1 MLDTYLEYE
10 IMKKMAL
17 LMFVFALFATP
28 VVNAQNK
35 QLEKQLKKEYKLKM
49 KEYAKGDW
57 KVFGTSRTLEVAL
70 LLHYE
75 KLTNDGV
82 KEITTQTISTN
93 KNLAKDKLM
102 MNACTKYAQEMGS
115 NIKGRITGDMASKL
129 TPEELEEFEQ
139 FYAAYENNV
148 SAEIKGELHNTFC
161 IYREIKHNGVPA
173 YEFEAYFIVDI
184 DAASAAR
191 IRAFENAAKESAVA
205 QKYAEKVS
213 EFIRNGSDE

>member
-1 MLDTYLEYE
+1 
-10 IMKKMAL
+10 MKKMAL

-28 VVNAQNK
+28 VVNAQSK
-35 QLEKQLKKEYKLKM
+35 QLQKQLNKEYKLKM

-75 KLTNDGV
+75 KLADDGV

-93 KNLAKDKLM
+93 KNLAKDKLL

-115 NIKGRITGDMASKL
+115 NIKGRINGDMASKL
-129 TPEELEEFEQ
+129 TPDELDEFEH

-148 SAEIKGELHNTFC
+148 TAEIKGELHNTFC

-173 YEFEAYFIVDI
+173 YEFEAYFIVDM

-191 IRAFENAAKESAVA
+191 VRAFENAAKESAVA

-213 EFIRNGSDE
+213 EFIRNGSAE

>member
-1 MLDTYLEYE
+1 
-10 IMKKMAL
+10 MKKTIVLAFMAL
-17 LMFVFALFATP
+17 AMVAVPA
-28 VVNAQNK
+28 NAQNK

-75 KLTNDGV
+75 KLADDGV
-82 KEITTQTISTN
+82 KEITTQTVSTN

-115 NIKGRITGDMASKL
+115 NIKGRITADMGSRL
-129 TPEELEEFEQ
+129 TPEELEEFEH
-139 FYAAYENNV
+139 FYAAYENSV

-173 YEFEAYFIVDI
+173 YEFEAYYVVDM
-184 DAASAAR
+184 DAASKAR
-191 IRAFENAAKESAVA
+191 IRAFQNAAKESAVA
-205 QKYAEKVS
+205 QKYADQVS
-213 EFIRNGSDE
+213 KFIEEAFVE

>member
-1 MLDTYLEYE
+1 
-10 IMKKMAL
+10 MKKMAL
-17 LMFVFALFATP
+17 LMFVFVLFATP
-28 VVNAQNK
+28 MVNAQSK
-35 QLEKQLKKEYKLKM
+35 QLQKQLNKEYKLKM

-75 KLTNDGV
+75 KLADDGV

-115 NIKGRITGDMASKL
+115 NIKGRINGDMASRL
-129 TPEELEEFEQ
+129 TPEELDEFEH

-148 SAEIKGELHNTFC
+148 TAEIKGELHNTFC

-184 DAASAAR
+184 DEASAAR
-191 IRAFENAAKESAVA
+191 VRAFENAAKESAVA

-213 EFIRNGSDE
+213 EFIRNGSEE

>member
-1 MLDTYLEYE
+1 
-10 IMKKMAL
+10 
-17 LMFVFALFATP
+17 MFVFALFATP

-49 KEYAKGDW
+49 KEYSKGDW

>member
-1 MLDTYLEYE
+1 
-10 IMKKMAL
+10 MKKTIVLAFMAL
-17 LMFVFALFATP
+17 AMVAVPA
-28 VVNAQNK
+28 NAQNK

-49 KEYAKGDW
+49 KDYAKGDW

-75 KLTNDGV
+75 KLADDGV
-82 KEITTQTISTN
+82 KEITTQTVSTN

-115 NIKGRITGDMASKL
+115 NIKGRITADMGSRL
-129 TPEELEEFEQ
+129 TPEELEEFEH
-139 FYAAYENNV
+139 FYAAYENSV

-173 YEFEAYFIVDI
+173 YEFEAYYVVDM
-184 DAASAAR
+184 DAASKAR
-191 IRAFENAAKESAVA
+191 IRAFQNAAKESAVA
-205 QKYAEKVS
+205 QKYADQVS
-213 EFIRNGSDE
+213 KFIEEAFVE